1 MKENINLKNV
11 KKWVFLSAL
20 VFTGTTIYS
29 QMAVT
34 DVGSTTI
41 QLQTKAT
48 LVKQVQEALK
58 QTQKLQNMLT
68 VAKKNVEF
76 LEQINDEVRNIGRIK
91 EIALSQK
98 NLINETF
105 QLKNRY
111 RNSAILEVGLASE
124 TGTNALLEGT
134 KSNLQEL
141 SRILSN
147 GTYKMNDAERLREI
161 RVQQEDIS
169 IKYKQLQNL
178 KDALA
183 GYEFAMKVYNMQK

>member
-1 MKENINLKNV
+1 MKEHINLTNV
-11 KKWVFLSAL
+11 KKWIFLSIL
-20 VFTGTTIYS
+20 ILTGTTIYS

-58 QTQKLQNMLT
+58 QTEKLQNMLS

-76 LEQINDEVRNIGRIK
+76 LEQINDEVKNISKIK
-91 EIALSQK
+91 EIALAQK
-98 NLINETF
+98 NLINEAF
-105 QLKNRY
+105 QLKAKY
-111 RNSAILEVGLASE
+111 RNSPILEVGLVTE
-124 TGTNALLEGT
+124 RGTNSLLEGT
-134 KSNLQEL
+134 KTNLQEL

-161 RVQQEDIS
+161 RVQQEDIAL
-169 IKYKQLQNL
+169 KYQQLQNF